1 MRKSM
6 RYLAALSVVALLGA
20 ACAEE
25 GGGGGGG
32 GNGEEP
38 ADKIPVSVTFQGALS
53 GDYVALVIHAMQA
66 AQLRFDELNEDP
78 EFPATITLEQ
88 GDTLGDPENAP
99 AVVEAAVGNPD
110 TVAII
115 GPAFSGESA
124 ASGDTYEEAGIPFI
138 TPSATNPDLSA
149 NGWQYWYRGV
159 ASDTAQGG
167 LLSEFVASEHSSVF
181 IVQDESEYGL
191 GLGEVAQGI
200 LADAGVEEAGFEGA
214 EAGTQDFSSVISDI
228 ESSGAEAV
236 LYAGYVP
243 DTAILVSQMRDAG
256 LDIPVYSGDGSVSS
270 DLLEV
275 GGDSITNV
283 FLSCP
288 CNLSGDF
295 AATYNEAYPGS
306 PIPVYATEG
315 YDIASMIGEGIQN
328 AIDGGATDA
337 AGIREGIKETM
348 DGYTTDAPFQG
359 VSRTYAWDE
368 THELAAENPAD
379 LIFFYEA
386 TPDGLTPLGSA
397 SEVLG

>member
-1 MRKSM
+1 MRKSF

-20 ACAEE
+20 ACAEDSTT
-25 GGGGGGG
+25 GGGGGEDGG
-32 GNGEEP
+32 DVE
-38 ADKIPVSVTFQGALS
+38 KIPVSVTFQGALS
-53 GDYVALVIHAMQA
+53 GDYVALVIHAFQA
-66 AQLRFDELNEDP
+66 AELRFQELNEDP
-78 EFPATITLEQ
+78 EFPATVTLEQ

-149 NGWQYWYRGV
+149 NGWEYWYRAV
-159 ASDTAQGG
+159 ANDTDQGTPLAQFAAQAG
-167 LLSEFVASEHSSVF
+167 SVF

-191 GLGEVAQGI
+191 GLAEVASEV
-200 LADAGVEEAGFEGA
+200 LAEEGVEEAGFEGA

-243 DTAILVSQMRDAG
+243 DTAILISQMRDAG
-256 LDIPVYSGDGSVSS
+256 LDIPVYSGDGSTSS

-275 GGDSITNV
+275 GGESITNV

-288 CNLSGDF
+288 CSLTDEF
-295 AATYNEAYPGS
+295 LTKYNEAYPGN
-306 PIPVYATEG
+306 PVPVYASEG
-315 YDIASMIGEGIQN
+315 YDVASMIGEGIAN
-328 AIDGGATDA
+328 AIEGGATDA

-348 DGYTTDAPFQG
+348 DSYTTDAPFQG
-359 VSRTYAWDE
+359 EAKTYAFDE
-368 THELAAENPAD
+368 THELDAEDRAA

-386 TPDGLTPLGSA
+386 TADAVTQLGNA
-397 SEVLG
+397 TEVLG